1 MNIKKECQENK
12 LTMIALN
19 KFIEESAVAIGL
31 CLEGSLVRICAQA
44 EVNRSQVYERKGQI
58 ERALERMELPG
69 PGRPANPIAA
79 TDPPANS
86 QEWEL
91 REKVLLYRLE
101 HPDAVVVHDS
111 DHATYSNGFI
121 RFILDLGD
129 SWEGSPERFC
139 HLVEI
144 PYPTFRSWRK
154 RDKQQPYMV
163 LPRRSIP
170 DLLPTASEDF
180 RRIVQDYAAWQGSLR
195 DFLGYEAVRMHLP
208 PTQIRRVLTISGMV
222 PVKCEKTPRY
232 RGSTERLC
240 PGAVLVTDGKDVEV
254 VLTASGQVLIYNWQ
268 GIVDQAT
275 GCNTAVEVTDT
286 ECAKGVRHAFKES
299 CTFLGRSPHA
309 LLHDNKPIYSDEK
322 LHDAVE
328 KTTRM
333 IPATLRRPEN
343 KAILEGAFGK
353 FEQEVG
359 RIHLDDSSEEDLKKS
374 AVAEILRAYTAG
386 SDHAGRIEFDG
397 KSRQEVLRRTCP
409 DPDKERRF
417 IECLHA
423 AHSKPQYKDCL
434 PTREVARELLDKG
447 FVLFGIEGLDPQGKI
462 REWLSVRFGPEAI
475 RQGLAIFGTK
485 RDKGLLRSN
494 MAHRYLVKVIQ
505 NCQHEIDL
513 RRQEELLRE
522 FAETEQNAWLQDLTP
537 EYELLKAECD
547 GSSPEKDF
555 DFRVSENAIFGCL
568 FLQRAFWENKL
579 KALLKDRRDRIAA
592 VCNHIR
598 RLFEATWENRF
609 QLISKL
615 IAWEYRISG

>member
-31 CLEGSLVRICAQA
+31 CLEGSLARICAQA

-254 VLTASGQVLIYNWQ
+254 VLASGQMLTYNWQ
-268 GIVDQAT
+268 GMVDQAT